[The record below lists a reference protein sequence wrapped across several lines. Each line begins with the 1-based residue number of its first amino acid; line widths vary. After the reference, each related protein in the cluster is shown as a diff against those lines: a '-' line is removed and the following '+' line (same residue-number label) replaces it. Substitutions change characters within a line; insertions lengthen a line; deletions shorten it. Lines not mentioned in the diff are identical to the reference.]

1 MHRVPMGGQDGLGS
15 CVRFRNENFLHL
27 VKVMR
32 LGSAKWCPRETAE
45 VRIAGVG
52 INSFL
57 LLDLLPQHIPPAFLP
72 GLAPGLG
79 Y

>member
-1 MHRVPMGGQDGLGS
+1 M
-15 CVRFRNENFLHL
+15 RFGNENFLRL
-27 VKVMR
+27 VKLMR
-32 LGSAKWCPRETAE
+32 LGLAKWCPRETAE
-45 VRIAGVG
+45 VGMGGVG

-72 GLAPGLG
+72 GLAPELG